1 MKIYKYGK
9 MTYPIREC
17 PHCGCVFQF
26 DRSLVHGGGFTADH
40 KERKMV
46 ICPDCLRQFE
56 IENYNS
62 ITWSRNLPVNMTDLA
77 VMSYL
82 EY

>member
-17 PHCGCVFQF
+17 PKCGCVFQF
-26 DRSLVHGGGFTADH
+26 DRSLVRGGGLIAEF

-46 ICPDCLRQFE
+46 ICPDCMKMFE
-56 IENYNS
+56 IENYDS
-62 ITWSRNLPVNMTDLA
+62 ITWSRNLPVNMTDLE

-82 EY
+82 GY

>member
-17 PHCGCVFQF
+17 PKCGCVFQF
-26 DRSLVHGGGFTADH
+26 DRSFVRGEGLIPEF

-56 IENYNS
+56 IENYDS
-62 ITWSRNLPVNMTDLA
+62 ITWSRNLPVNMTDLE

-82 EY
+82 GY

>member
-17 PHCGCVFQF
+17 PHCGCIFQF

-40 KERKMV
+40 KERKMI
-46 ICPDCLRQFE
+46 ICPDCLR
-56 IENYNS
+56 
-62 ITWSRNLPVNMTDLA
+62 
-77 VMSYL
+77 
-82 EY
+82 